1 MSKIPP
7 NVRRLRKGRSASC
20 PARKCSG
27 KEKGSAP
34 SRPLCP
40 RGSGQTGFWGPSKPP
55 PGLDPLTL
63 PLPHQG
69 RKPDGLRRLC
79 IQLVFIFL
87 SGKKAKWSYQNPPV
101 KANRT
106 PKRPGENLPP
116 PPNWPSLANH

>member
-7 NVRRLRKGRSASC
+7 NVRRLRKGRSARR
-20 PARKCSG
+20 PALMRSG

-55 PGLDPLTL
+55 PALDPLTL

-69 RKPDGLRRLC
+69 RKPDGLHRLC

-87 SGKKAKWSYQNPPV
+87 SGDSSKKA
-101 KANRT
+101 R
-106 PKRPGENLPP
+106 
-116 PPNWPSLANH
+116 